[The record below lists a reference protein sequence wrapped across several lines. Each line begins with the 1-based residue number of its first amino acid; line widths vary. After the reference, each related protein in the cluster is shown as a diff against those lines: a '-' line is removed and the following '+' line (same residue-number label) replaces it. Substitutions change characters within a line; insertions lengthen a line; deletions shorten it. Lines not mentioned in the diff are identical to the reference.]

1 MMRNGWSFARGVVR
15 ALVVLAAWASSVRAD
30 IEGDAALVE
39 QACAASERN
48 LAALRTW
55 TAEIELQQS
64 YRDPKL
70 ESSITAAVTF
80 AYDRDKPAW
89 TFDWE
94 CLKSLG
100 TNEGKEQPGYA
111 DGNIDAEL
119 MVDGKLFKLTYYD
132 PRSQQSMRFINTS
145 LALIDRRAGDFEYR
159 IVPHQIF
166 WFGGNDYFA
175 ERQRRALVQASSL
188 FNRTMKITKGG
199 DLLKITYRANYL
211 TGYLQEETVVDV
223 AKGSSV
229 LSHKSETDR
238 LKHNW
243 RIEVTEQNGVWV
255 PERVEHKYDD
265 TLPDGSQKHVERRM
279 IWKKNV
285 VNEPLD
291 PQVFTL
297 TSLRKGQPAL
307 LQTVNREQIR
317 LPGPDE

>member
-1 MMRNGWSFARGVVR
+1 M
-15 ALVVLAAWASSVRAD
+15 ALPVIVAMATLATSARAD

-70 ESSITAAVTF
+70 DSSVTAAVTF
-80 AYDRDKPAW
+80 AYDREKPAW

-94 CLKSLG
+94 CLKLMG

-119 MVDGKLFKLTYYD
+119 VVDGKLFKLTYTD
-132 PRSQQSMRFINTS
+132 PRSQQSRRFINTS

-166 WFGGNDYFA
+166 WFGANDSFA

-188 FNRTMKITKGG
+188 FNRTMKVTRDG

-229 LSHKSETDR
+229 VSHKSETDR
-238 LKHNW
+238 MTHNW
-243 RIEVTEQNGVWV
+243 RIEVAEQNGVWV
-255 PERVEHKYDD
+255 PARMEHKYDD

-279 IWKKNV
+279 TWKKNV
-285 VNEPLD
+285 VNETID

-297 TSLRKGQPAL
+297 TSLRKGQTAL
-307 LQTVNREQIR
+307 LQTINREQIV
-317 LPGPDE
+317 LPGPEE